1 MPLRDGAPE
10 EARLVVV
17 GLGNPGARYEETRHN
32 TGAVVVA
39 LLARRAGE
47 TLRRHRSGCLA
58 ADTTVGGRRA
68 VLARPLTYMNDS
80 GRPVRE
86 LVRWYR
92 SSPADLLVV
101 HDELDIPFGQVRVK
115 LGGGIAGHNGLA
127 SVVAHLGTRDFGRVR
142 VGISR
147 PAGRRDPVD
156 WVLERF
162 TGSERKQLPEI
173 VERAADAVERV
184 AAAGYEAAMN
194 EFNARPA
201 DRA

>member
-1 MPLRDGAPE
+1 VRARDGAPDE
-10 EARLVVV
+10 GRLVVV
-17 GLGNPGARYEETRHN
+17 GLGNPGDRYEATRHN
-32 TGAVVVA
+32 TGAMVVA

-58 ADTTVGGRRA
+58 ADTTMGGRRA

-92 SSPADLLVV
+92 SSPAELVVV
-101 HDELDIPFGQVRVK
+101 HDELDIPFGQVRIK
-115 LGGGIAGHNGLA
+115 FGGGVAGHNGLG
-127 SVVAHLGTRDFGRVR
+127 SIVAHLGTRDFGRVR

-162 TGSERKQLPEI
+162 TGAERKQIPEI

-184 AAAGYEAAMN
+184 GAAGYEVAMN